1 MRKTLIT
8 LLILLSSLFTVA
20 QSEDMRGGQLMTG
33 YYGDFYDQ
41 PYTRN
46 FHVFY
51 VGGGFKSPN
60 TSIFGKVNY
69 GYLNSNSTGYQ
80 FELDYYQRFT
90 EKITSWWNYAYSQN
104 ENFPSHRAMMR
115 LWYALPKAF
124 LVSGGMNYF
133 YFDNSLF
140 TANVGLEKYLG
151 NFWIE
156 GLVNLHFKDPDPRLS
171 YRLTSRLFWK
181 DYNYVQLSLS
191 TGAAQ
196 DEPWVTGTLPSP
208 LNAHQVGLGVCTYL
222 GNQKKFQLRASAGYS
237 YEEYYDD
244 MWRNRYSGAIGFVY
258 TLKGRK

>member
-1 MRKTLIT
+1 MRKII
-8 LLILLSSLFTVA
+8 ILLLLLCSSLFIFS
-20 QSEDMRGGQLMTG
+20 QGEDVESAQLMTG

-51 VGGGFKSPN
+51 VGGGLKSLN

-69 GYLNSNSTGYQ
+69 GYLNSNSAGYQ
-80 FELDYYQRFT
+80 FELDYYQRFP

-115 LWYALPKAF
+115 LWYELPKAF
-124 LVSGGMNYF
+124 LVSGGLNYF
-133 YFDNSLF
+133 YFDQNLF

-156 GLVNLHFKDPDPRLS
+156 GLANLHFKDPDPRLS

-181 DYNYVQLSLS
+181 DYNYIQLMLM
-191 TGAAQ
+191 TGSAQ
-196 DEPWVTGTLPSP
+196 DEPWRTAGILSPS
-208 LNAHQVGLGVCTYL
+208 LNAHQINLGVVTYL
-222 GNQKKFQLRASAGYS
+222 ANTRKIQLRANTGYG
-237 YEEYYDD
+237 YEEYSEGL
-244 MWRNRYSGAIGFVY
+244 WRSRYTVALGFTY
-258 TLKGRK
+258 TF